1 RTVCWYLPRPF
12 SLTLTELAAEAW
24 NDPAKSA
31 PMMVRHP
38 LQRFA
43 EAEDVAQSIAL
54 LLSDDSSMISGAVLP
69 IDGGFLAV

>member
-1 RTVCWYLPRPF
+1 MAPTI
-12 SLTLTELAAEAW
+12 TLTELAAEAW
-24 NDPAKSA
+24 NDPAKST